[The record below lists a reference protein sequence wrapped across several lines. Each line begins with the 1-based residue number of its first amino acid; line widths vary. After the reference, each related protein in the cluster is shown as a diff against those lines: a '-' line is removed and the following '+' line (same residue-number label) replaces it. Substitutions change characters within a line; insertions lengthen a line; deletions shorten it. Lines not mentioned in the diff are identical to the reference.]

1 MSFRPER
8 NFPIAMRS
16 GQAARKPELLHKL
29 RCVRLRARG
38 GMASTPPFALDLSS
52 CAIVK
57 RIPKRVRRLRE
68 VNSPPTWTEY
78 AHSGRRFELPMT

>member
-1 MSFRPER
+1 
-8 NFPIAMRS
+8 
-16 GQAARKPELLHKL
+16 
-29 RCVRLRARG
+29 
-38 GMASTPPFALDLSS
+38 MASTPPFALDLSS